1 MSIKINR
8 LEIENV
14 KRVRALKMEP
24 SKNGLTVIGG
34 RNNQGKTSVL
44 DSIAWSLGGEKYRPS
59 EAQNRDSVIPP
70 TLKVT
75 LSNGII
81 VERKGKNSSL
91 TVTDPSGEKAGQALL
106 NSFIEELA
114 LNLPKFMEMN
124 GKDKAKTLLKVIG
137 MEEQIESLEQKEE
150 SLYQDRL
157 YKGREKEQKEK
168 YAKELD
174 YFEGV
179 PDEMIS
185 ASELISEQQKILAKN
200 GENQRKR
207 EQKERYERKLEEATR
222 LYKEAEKRLEEAREN
237 AETARKS
244 AENLQDESTEE
255 LESSIANIELIN
267 KKVQTNAEKRKAE
280 LIAKELEDDYDEL
293 TKSIENTRKAKF
305 DLLKS
310 ANLPLTG
317 LSVEDGD
324 LTYNGDKWDAMSSS
338 AQLKVATSIV
348 RAINPDCGFVLM
360 DKMEQMDEIT
370 MKEFGEWLEKEGLQ
384 VIATRVTANENGCQI
399 IIEDGLATVNKTIDP
414 DEAKPETKTWK
425 AGEF

>member
-207 EQKERYERKLEEATR
+207 EQKERYERELEEATR

-384 VIATRVTANENGCQI
+384 VIATRVTANENECQI

-414 DEAKPETKTWK
+414 DEANPETKTWK